1 MVKVVLSEN
10 FSLLADGCRELELS
24 VDNYRDV
31 IAELVARWPQLVPL
45 LERSSVAIDGLIY
58 QDAMYEPLQ
67 SNSEIFFMPRI
78 EGG

>member
-31 IAELVARWPQLVPL
+31 IAELVARWPQLAPL

-78 EGG
+78 VGG

>member
-1 MVKVVLSEN
+1 MVTVVLSEN
-10 FSLLADGCRELELS
+10 FAALAGGCRELQLP

-31 IAELVARWPQLVPL
+31 VAALISRWPQLEPL

-58 QDAMYEPLQ
+58 QDAMYEAL
-67 SNSEIFFMPRI
+67 NIDSEVFFMPRI

>member
-10 FSLLADGCRELELS
+10 VSLLADGCRELELP

-31 IAELVARWPQLVPL
+31 IVELVARWPQLAPL

-67 SNSEIFFMPRI
+67 SDSEIFFMPRI

>member
-10 FSLLADGCRELELS
+10 FSVLADGCRELELP
-24 VDNYRDV
+24 VDNYSDV
-31 IAELVARWPQLVPL
+31 IAELVARWPQLAPL

-58 QDAMYEPLQ
+58 QDAMYEPLL
-67 SNSEIFFMPRI
+67 SDSEIFFMPRI

>member
-24 VDNYRDV
+24 IDNYRDV
-31 IAELVARWPQLVPL
+31 IAELVARWPQLAPL